1 MQGNR
6 NGGPPLRLPDPASVQ
21 YTAQR
26 LVLLEL
32 VVDPPA
38 AGDRFDDLCEA
49 VGLSDVDAHAALGAL
64 ATAGLTEQ
72 EGDVVIASTAARY
85 FEHLW
90 PVRP

>member
-6 NGGPPLRLPDPASVQ
+6 NGGPPLRLPDPASLQ

-26 LVLLEL
+26 LVVLEL

-38 AGDRFDDLCEA
+38 AGDRFDDLCEWVGLADVDGRDAVDALAA
-49 VGLSDVDAHAALGAL
+49 VGLAERR
-64 ATAGLTEQ
+64 T
-72 EGDVVIASTAARY
+72 DVVIASAAARY

-90 PVRP
+90 PVKP

>member
-1 MQGNR
+1 MHGHP
-6 NGGPPLRLPDPASVQ
+6 NGGPPVRLPDPASLE

-38 AGDRFDDLCEA
+38 SGDRFEDLCAIIGLADIDGHDA
-49 VGLSDVDAHAALGAL
+49 VVAPAS
-64 ATAGLTEQ
+64 AGLAERRA
-72 EGDVVIASTAARY
+72 DFVLASIDARY

-90 PVRP
+90 PVCP